1 MSNQLTC
8 KDPFGYKPGLE
19 DGNSQGPSPV
29 SNSNLVTK
37 YYAPLDA
44 NQIIKISKSITID
57 SVFASF
63 TLNQQG
69 GNYSVSGYLYEIW
82 FDGYI
87 NNDPSN
93 ANILNGGKWLFLS
106 NLLTLDTYDLVIIDT
121 QDVNDPTYGPI
132 TKVLV
137 ADPLYIEE
145 LSSYVTKTASG
156 EERYSISYSPLVESG
171 NNAVFP
177 LENNIVR
184 RVNFNAKDLS
194 RIIDRPL
201 LSYSSNTYGSM
212 SIWFESPESV
222 LSYPQLVPGNSLRLE
237 SNENPDS
244 GFEVV
249 INGTPTYRGQ
259 LNDITPG
266 DVYYSIRFVSG
277 SIGFVAGVDREGRP
291 TVLRTKDSG
300 GTWSDVTPSG
310 LKLIPKSIAFD
321 PTSGPTDY
329 TIFIVGDQGSAY
341 RSDDTGET
349 WTSLDTGT
357 TDGLKG
363 AFALSS
369 DLLWVVGAN
378 GTVLFSSDN
387 GDTWSSQTSGVSV
400 TLNSVHFISDTKGW
414 VVGNSGTVIETED
427 GGLTW
432 IDRTSNSDT
441 TEDLYSVFFTREN
454 RGYACGN
461 NGIIIR
467 TNTTGDTWTI
477 RPSGTTASLRSLSFV
492 TSSGT
497 DVGVAVGLGGVVV
510 RTNDGGISWN
520 ASNVGGYGSFYSN
533 QMLSSTTVWASGDDT
548 YIKRSTNAGA
558 SWTSSI
564 PPNTPLNLNKVVAGS
579 KIKLNLVAPYQYQYT
594 KGDVVYISKTIID
607 IKSGN
612 FGNDYVKAL
621 VLSFDAGV
629 LEAMVSFKPD
639 TTTASGSKWYI
650 ISEVDQINIPISDNY
665 YFSLLNQSE
674 ILQYNVLNCV
684 FSVRLQI
691 EETKVF
697 DRYVF
702 RYKPENSSFWRYVV
716 TTESNTIIENVIPN
730 TVFDEEI
737 MGFNDSTT
745 DYCGF
750 SETGV
755 FNTFF

>member
-29 SNSNLVTK
+29 SNSNLITK
-37 YYAPLDA
+37 IYAPTQPD
-44 NQIIKISKSITID
+44 QIIKISKTITID

-69 GNYSVSGYLYEIW
+69 GNYSTSGYLYEIW
-82 FDGYI
+82 FDGYV
-87 NNDPSN
+87 NNGSQN
-93 ANILNGGKWLFLS
+93 GNVLNGGKWIFLA
-106 NLLTLDTYDLVIIDT
+106 NLLTLDTHNLVIVDT

-137 ADPLYIEE
+137 ADPLYSEDF
-145 LSSYVTKTASG
+145 SSYVTKTALG
-156 EERYSISYSPLVESG
+156 KEQYSISYSPLTESA
-171 NNAVFP
+171 NIETFP
-177 LENNIVR
+177 LKNTIKR
-184 RVNFNAKDLS
+184 KVNFNEKDLS
-194 RIIDRPL
+194 KIIDKPL
-201 LSYSSNTYGSM
+201 LSYSSNATGSM
-212 SIWFESPESV
+212 NIWFESPESV

-237 SNENPDS
+237 RNDNPDS

-259 LNDITPG
+259 LNDSTPG

-277 SIGFVAGVDREGRP
+277 SIGFVAGVDREGVP
-291 TVLRTKDSG
+291 VVLRTKDSG
-300 GTWSDVTPSG
+300 STWDIVTPSG
-310 LKLIPKSIAFD
+310 LKLIPKSITFD
-321 PTSGPTDY
+321 PNSGPTDY
-329 TIFIVGDQGSAY
+329 TIFIVGDRGSAY

-349 WTSLDTGT
+349 WTELDTGT
-357 TDGLKG
+357 TQGLRG
-363 AFALSS
+363 VFTYSGTDIWA
-369 DLLWVVGAN
+369 VGTA
-378 GTVLFSSDN
+378 GTVLFSSDS
-387 GDTWSSQTSGVSV
+387 GDTWTAQTSGVSV
-400 TLNSVHFISDTKGW
+400 DLNSVHFISDTKGW
-414 VVGNSGTVIETED
+414 IAGNSGTVIETED
-427 GGLTW
+427 GGTTW
-432 IDRTSNSDT
+432 TDRTSTTDT
-441 TEDLYSVFFTREN
+441 TQDLYSIFFTSAT

-467 TNTTGDTWTI
+467 TNTTGDSWTI
-477 RPSGTTASLRSLSFV
+477 RPSNTNVPLRSISFFR
-492 TSSGT
+492 SSGVDT
-497 DVGVAVGLGGVVV
+497 GVAVGLNGVIT
-510 RTNDGGISWN
+510 RTTNGGISWT

-533 QMLSSTTVWASGDDT
+533 QMLSSSVVWASGDDT
-548 YIKRSTNAGA
+548 YIKRSTNSGA
-558 SWTSSI
+558 SWTASVPASI
-564 PPNTPLNLNKVVAGS
+564 PLNLNTVSIGS
-579 KIKLNLVAPYQYQYT
+579 KITLNLVAPYQYPYK
-594 KGDVVYISKTIID
+594 KGDVIYIAKTIID
-607 IKSGN
+607 VKSGV
-612 FGNDYVKAL
+612 FGINYAKAI
-621 VLSFDAGV
+621 VLSFENGT
-629 LEAMVSFKPD
+629 LKAMVTFKP
-639 TTTASGSKWYI
+639 TSATASGSKWYI

-691 EETKVF
+691 EENKVF
-697 DRYVF
+697 NRYVF
-702 RYKPENSSFWRYVV
+702 RYKPENSSSWKYVE
-716 TTESNTIIENVIPN
+716 TSDANTIIENVVPN